1 MMTFDPRTIGTPV
14 YEALSQLRAPYE
26 QLWQNTQEGAQKK
39 IYYNHLKEQKNQAI
53 ELYTYLSTWGL
64 LRLRAEEIALDK
76 KKLGESQ
83 NQLSFEERAK
93 KNQEG
98 KREVLQEYFKCL
110 ERLSDEKSLT
120 LNNLKTLETDKYLGL
135 MGLGLSIAQEFSF
148 WANVVYHDISG
159 DDKSDGI

>member
-1 MMTFDPRTIGTPV
+1 MMTFDPRTIATPV

-26 QLWQNTQEGAQKK
+26 QLWQNTQEDAQKK
-39 IYYNHLKEQKNQAI
+39 IYCNHLKEQKNQAV

-110 ERLSDEKSLT
+110 EKLSDEKSLT
-120 LNNLKTLETDKYLGL
+120 LNNLKTLEIDKYLGL

-159 DDKSDGI
+159 DN

>member
-1 MMTFDPRTIGTPV
+1 MIFDPRTIATPV
-14 YEALSQLRAPYE
+14 YKALSQLRTDYE
-26 QLWQNTQEGAQKK
+26 RLWQKAQGDDQKK
-39 IYYNHLKEQKNQAI
+39 IYNHLKEQKNQAV
-53 ELYTYLSTWGL
+53 ELYSYLSTWGL

-76 KKLGESQ
+76 DKFGESKK
-83 NQLSFEERAK
+83 QLSIEEKAK

-110 ERLSDEKSLT
+110 ETLSDEKSLT
-120 LNNLKTLETDKYLGL
+120 LDNLKKLDTDKYLGL

-159 DDKSDGI
+159 DD

>member
-14 YEALSQLRAPYE
+14 YEALSQLREPYE
-26 QLWQNTQEGAQKK
+26 RLWQNTKEDAQKK
-39 IYYNHLKEQKNQAI
+39 IYYNHLKEQKNQAV

-64 LRLRAEEIALDK
+64 MRLRAEEIALDK
-76 KKLGESQ
+76 DKLGEQ
-83 NQLSFEERAK
+83 NQQLNPEEKAP

-98 KREVLQEYFKCL
+98 KREVLHEYFRCL
-110 ERLSDEKSLT
+110 ERLSDEECLTLDNLKSLD
-120 LNNLKTLETDKYLGL
+120 TDKYLGL

-159 DDKSDGI
+159 D